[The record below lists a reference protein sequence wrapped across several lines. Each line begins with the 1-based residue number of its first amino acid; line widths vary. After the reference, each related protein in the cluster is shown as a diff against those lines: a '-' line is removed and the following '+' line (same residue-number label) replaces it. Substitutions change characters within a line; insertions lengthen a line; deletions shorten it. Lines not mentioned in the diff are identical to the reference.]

1 VVKKQPS
8 DLGFFF
14 PSVGCPLLGV
24 GVCQG
29 KWGPWLPRPPFQ
41 LQQQETQ
48 GKAESPTD
56 DKETGGFHQD
66 KSKATAETQSR
77 YENCYTASW
86 GLLFLGVTLMV
97 GKPSG
102 HTALSL
108 VCSRERATSS
118 RPVRRSGWIPGGRLG
133 SLRSCPLP
141 ASPWEGQAAERLGSR
156 V

>member
-66 KSKATAETQSR
+66 KSKATADIESVKNVMQHLRRCPGTSFFFSVGALLGGFGSKDSISR
-77 YENCYTASW
+77 CLY
-86 GLLFLGVTLMV
+86 FL
-97 GKPSG
+97 
-102 HTALSL
+102 
-108 VCSRERATSS
+108 R
-118 RPVRRSGWIPGGRLG
+118 
-133 SLRSCPLP
+133 
-141 ASPWEGQAAERLGSR
+141 
-156 V
+156 